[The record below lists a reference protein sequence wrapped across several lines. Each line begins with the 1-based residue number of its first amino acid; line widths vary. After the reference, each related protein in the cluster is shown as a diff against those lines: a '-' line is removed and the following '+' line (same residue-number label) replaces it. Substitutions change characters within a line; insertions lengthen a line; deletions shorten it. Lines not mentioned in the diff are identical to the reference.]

1 MKIIINTY
9 KFDYLYINKLIFI
22 MNSNISDK
30 HRNNAVNKLNEH
42 INDLSKSRNIE
53 KHIYNNLITYSSNN
67 NIIRSWSNN
76 IFINL
81 YFSKIRSL
89 YLNLDK
95 SSYINN
101 NYLLDKIL
109 NNEIKPE
116 DIPKLSVYD
125 IYPDN
130 WKDILDEKTKR
141 DKLKYELK
149 PEAMTDQYKCR
160 KCGSRK
166 CSYYEM
172 QTRSADEPMTQFFTC
187 LNCQNRW
194 KM

>member
-30 HRNNAVNKLNEH
+30 HRNNTVNKLNEH

-95 SSYINN
+95 ESYINN

>member
-81 YFSKIRSL
+81 YFQKLDL
-89 YLNLDK
+89 Y
-95 SSYINN
+95 I
-101 NYLLDKIL
+101 
-109 NNEIKPE
+109 
-116 DIPKLSVYD
+116 
-125 IYPDN
+125 
-130 WKDILDEKTKR
+130 
-141 DKLKYELK
+141 
-149 PEAMTDQYKCR
+149 
-160 KCGSRK
+160 
-166 CSYYEM
+166 
-172 QTRSADEPMTQFFTC
+172 
-187 LNCQNRW
+187 
-194 KM
+194 

>member
-9 KFDYLYINKLIFI
+9 KFDYLYINKIIFI

-30 HRNNAVNKLNEH
+30 HRNNAVNKLNEQ

-53 KHIYNNLITYSSNN
+53 KHIYNNLIIYASNN
-67 NIIRSWSNN
+67 NIIRSWSNI

>member
-1 MKIIINTY
+1 
-9 KFDYLYINKLIFI
+9 
-22 MNSNISDK
+22 MNSNINDK
-30 HRNNAVNKLNEH
+30 HRCNSVTKLNE
-42 INDLSKSRNIE
+42 IIDDISITRNIE
-53 KHIYNNLITYSSNN
+53 KNIFNNLIKYSKEN
-67 NIIRSWSNN
+67 NIILSWSNN

-89 YLNLDK
+89 YLNLNQY
-95 SSYINN
+95 SYIKND
-101 NYLLDKIL
+101 YLLNKIKKG
-109 NNEIKPE
+109 EIKPD
-116 DIPKLSVYD
+116 DISKLSVYD
-125 IYPDN
+125 IFPGN
-130 WKDILDEKTKR
+130 WKELLDAKTKR

-187 LNCQNRW
+187 LDCQNRW
-194 KM
+194 KL

>member
-1 MKIIINTY
+1 
-9 KFDYLYINKLIFI
+9 
-22 MNSNISDK
+22 MNSNINDK
-30 HRNNAVNKLNEH
+30 HRNNSVTKLNEQ
-42 INDLSKSRNIE
+42 IYDLSKSRNIE
-53 KHIYNNLITYSSNN
+53 KHIYNNLIIYAYNN
-67 NIIRSWSNN
+67 NIIRSWSNI

-89 YLNLDK
+89 YLNLNK

-109 NNEIKPE
+109 NNKIKPE

-125 IYPDN
+125 IFPDN

>member
-1 MKIIINTY
+1 
-9 KFDYLYINKLIFI
+9 

-53 KHIYNNLITYSSNN
+53 KHIYNNLIIYSSNN

-95 SSYINN
+95 ASYINN

-187 LNCQNRW
+187 LDCDNRW

>member
-95 SSYINN
+95 ASYINN

>member
-1 MKIIINTY
+1 
-9 KFDYLYINKLIFI
+9 
-22 MNSNISDK
+22 MNSNINDK
-30 HRNNAVNKLNEH
+30 HRNNSVTKLNEQ

-53 KHIYNNLITYSSNN
+53 KHIYNNLIIYAYNN
-67 NIIRSWSNN
+67 NIIRSWSNI